1 MAHLNKIVRIPDLPD
16 GLKKIA
22 SEAAMFFDPGMPL
35 AARIEYLLA
44 DDTRVQLLLDWDLVA
59 IRNVLRGWLSEIHI

>member
-1 MAHLNKIVRIPDLPD
+1 
-16 GLKKIA
+16 
-22 SEAAMFFDPGMPL
+22 MPL

-59 IRNVLRGWLSEIHI
+59 IWNVLRGWLSEIHI